1 MSENSRSP
9 HSQAQDLGVKESLRQ
24 NGINAAQG
32 ILAQVPA
39 TTKKCQARQT
49 SSPILCFAS
58 PRGTL
63 PFKVRS
69 LIPHVPLPERYRTR
83 PEPEPVLA
91 LSAYSCMQ
99 AAGIVVEDTVQAMM
113 YRSMTPLMRG
123 KPWYLS
129 GRGRPSGIYIWVFF
143 RSWYGRRRVWISP
156 SLGAEKGEEK
166 RIRSGPFSLYRTSV
180 RARSLE
186 IDRIVQVVFAVVFS
200 WGHRLC

>member
-1 MSENSRSP
+1 VHGIYSGTSTSNNQKMSSP
-9 HSQAQDLGVKESLRQ
+9 ANFIADSVLRLPAR
-24 NGINAAQG
+24 NAA
-32 ILAQVPA
+32 IRVYP
-39 TTKKCQARQT
+39 
-49 SSPILCFAS
+49 P
-58 PRGTL
+58 
-63 PFKVRS
+63 
-69 LIPHVPLPERYRTR
+69 IPHFPLPERYRAR
-83 PEPEPVLA
+83 PEPEPVLGA
-91 LSAYSCMQ
+91 IRFSCMQ